1 MEMTVLLQ
9 RLHARDDSALHT
21 LMPLVYNELRKLASA
36 RLRGRARLLPLETTA
51 LVHEAFL
58 KLTKSGHPFYEN
70 RTHFYGVASHAMRQV
85 LVDLARAR
93 FAQKR
98 GAALEVPVAN
108 LPDADSQPDRS
119 LLALNDALQQLEKA
133 DALKCQL
140 IEMRYF
146 GGLTA
151 EESSTELS
159 IPVHVVRR
167 ELRLAQAWLGREM
180 AGTATNLNCVALDA
194 P

>member
-9 RLHARDDSALHT
+9 RLQARDNSALHT
-21 LMPLVYNELRKLASA
+21 VMPLVYNELRKLASVH
-36 RLRGRARLLPLETTA
+36 LRGPARILPLETTA

-58 KLTKSGHPFYEN
+58 KLAKSGHPYYEN
-70 RTHFYGVASHAMRQV
+70 RTHFYGVASQAMRQV

-98 GAALEVPVAN
+98 GASLEVPVAN
-108 LPDADSQPDRS
+108 LPDWDSEPDRL

-133 DALKCQL
+133 DPLKCRL

-151 EESSTELS
+151 EQSSIELS

-167 ELRLAQAWLGREM
+167 ELRHAQAWLGREM
-180 AGTATNLNCVALDA
+180 AGK
-194 P
+194 